1 MITVVGVKRMID
13 EKKLIGEI
21 HKYFCDRI
29 DEDDGEFIDN
39 KWLKL
44 NKEVCGIIYKQP
56 KIGGWIPCSERFP
69 TEEEAYDYDDED
81 GVYVPSELIVMVKGA
96 DLPTVAFFEDGEFTC
111 GEFFELHG
119 EVIAWQPLPEPY
131 REEE

>member
-1 MITVVGVKRMID
+1 MVIGEDRRMID

-21 HKYFCDRI
+21 HEYFGERI
-29 DEDDGEFIDN
+29 EEDESGFIDN

-44 NKEVCGIIYKQP
+44 NKEVCRIVYRQP
-56 KIGGWIPCSERFP
+56 KVDEWIPCSERLP
-69 TEEEAYDYDDED
+69 EEETLVLCTEKGTGKLYIGWFLNIEDVGVRWFDYE
-81 GVYVPSELIVMVKGA
+81 GFSM
-96 DLPTVAFFEDGEFTC
+96 
-111 GEFFELHG
+111 